1 MNDSKYKYLDN
12 TIIIMYTGGKSMAN
26 IAKELG
32 LYSSMVG
39 YRVKIL
45 GISRSISESL
55 VGQAKSK
62 SHRKTLSE
70 NRINSGVARGSKN
83 PNWQGG
89 VSTEHDKIRHNIEQ
103 RLWKRAVK
111 ERDGACMS
119 CGDRKNLH
127 AHHILPFSTYPHLRT
142 AINNG
147 MTLCKKCHVALHKGV
162 KFHSDELLETLTVND
177 EGNQQP
183 SVQSTKVQRL
193 LETSDSLNDQ
203 PECPTRKG

>member
-1 MNDSKYKYLDN
+1 
-12 TIIIMYTGGKSMAN
+12 MYTGGKSMAN

-111 ERDGACMS
+111 RKRWCVYELWRWKKSS
-119 CGDRKNLH
+119 CSSYSSFFYLSPLKNC
-127 AHHILPFSTYPHLRT
+127 Y
-142 AINNG
+142 
-147 MTLCKKCHVALHKGV
+147 
-162 KFHSDELLETLTVND
+162 
-177 EGNQQP
+177 Q
-183 SVQSTKVQRL
+183 
-193 LETSDSLNDQ
+193 
-203 PECPTRKG
+203 